1 MGVGENS
8 ELLCDPKAL
17 NWLPGFQLLGQ
28 MHSKRKPLRTAESF
42 NWWAGP
48 KQRGPKEGEV
58 PKEGAVPKEMGGEGG
73 GGSIPVH
80 GIMLAE
86 YSSRHLAN

>member
-1 MGVGENS
+1 M
-8 ELLCDPKAL
+8 
-17 NWLPGFQLLGQ
+17 
-28 MHSKRKPLRTAESF
+28 AESF

-73 GGSIPVH
+73 GRR
-80 GIMLAE
+80 LNTC
-86 YSSRHLAN
+86 SRYNVA